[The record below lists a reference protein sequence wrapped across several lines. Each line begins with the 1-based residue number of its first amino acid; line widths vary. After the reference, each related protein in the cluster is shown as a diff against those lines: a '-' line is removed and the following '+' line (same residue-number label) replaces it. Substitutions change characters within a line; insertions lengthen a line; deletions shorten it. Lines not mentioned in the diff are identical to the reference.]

1 MVCRSMRSP
10 WTLFL
15 VVQAVFLHHTA
26 GSPVSVFRQTG
37 GSVTMEFQQHQQLE
51 RESIDFIQWHFGQ
64 QKRMKYVPHKDT
76 LTVFT
81 HKDRVVFN
89 KGTFSLELK
98 NLQKNDSGLYRGE
111 ISAETEVQAEF
122 HLFVLVSAPVLTI
135 LSQTSSS
142 DLCNVTLTC
151 RVRNLSLNISC
162 SNNICWPEEEAS
174 PDSTLTLFVTDDTI
188 TCNHSNQ
195 VSWRNATRK
204 IKTLCDQKV
213 RVFEIGTV
221 ILLIVLC
228 VFVLVVPAIVLV
240 HWIKRR
246 QKAAEADIQSEYASV
261 QTPLPPHSVDP
272 TVYSTVQAPNQVAS
286 AVESPYSQSAANPIY
301 STVQQTPQIASA
313 DHAYHTSPTS
323 LYATVN

>member
-122 HLFVLVSAPVLTI
+122 HLFVL
-135 LSQTSSS
+135 
-142 DLCNVTLTC
+142 
-151 RVRNLSLNISC
+151 
-162 SNNICWPEEEAS
+162 
-174 PDSTLTLFVTDDTI
+174 DDTI

>member
-204 IKTLCDQKV
+204 IKTLC
-213 RVFEIGTV
+213 
-221 ILLIVLC
+221 
-228 VFVLVVPAIVLV
+228 
-240 HWIKRR
+240 
-246 QKAAEADIQSEYASV
+246 AEADIQSEYASV